1 MRVGDSVRLDRP
13 PRVIGDAHALIINL
27 VAGSR
32 VLNVGAAGNARYYKE
47 HGTGSWLHKRLADRA
62 AGLIGLDIDEAEI
75 AAARNIGFDIIAG
88 DCETVTL
95 GETFDLIVLSDVI
108 EHVGNPG
115 MALANMAHHL
125 APGGRIV
132 ITTPQ
137 CHIRRNISKSAMRP
151 FAECLLGSCRP
162 LHARAYPGGLRP
174 TRIQAPGHRLL
185 HPLRPP
191 NAGHAGRKRHRC
203 RSRSPLAPLSRVFSV
218 RHQHPARRLLRRRIP
233 APLMFTEK
241 KFRQE

>member
-27 VAGSR
+27 AADSR

-47 HGTGSWLHKRLADRA
+47 HGMGGWLHKRLADRA

-88 DCETVTL
+88 DCETATL

-115 MALANMAHHL
+115 MALANMARHL

-132 ITTPQ
+132 ITTPNATYAGT
-137 CHIRRNISKSAMRP
+137 CLKALCGRSPNVYWDHVALYTPEHIQAICDRHGYRLQDTAFFTLSDRRTPAMRV
-151 FAECLLGSCRP
+151 ASAVVAALALLWPRF
-162 LHARAYPGGLRP
+162 HASFLCVISTQRTA
-174 TRIQAPGHRLL
+174 
-185 HPLRPP
+185 
-191 NAGHAGRKRHRC
+191 
-203 RSRSPLAPLSRVFSV
+203 S
-218 RHQHPARRLLRRRIP
+218 
-233 APLMFTEK
+233 
-241 KFRQE
+241 